1 MGAGTTTEAI
11 PVIWDPRYN
20 GCNWR
25 KLRAAA
31 LEESNAH
38 RAYAQRGISP
48 PNTAPLTLWCDGR
61 LNFDE
66 LLPDAGDKNGKNMAI
81 KLSWVQLADFCG
93 QDIQPDNDTTNIGD
107 IGVVH
112 RITGMSRSTLYG
124 YRRYG
129 LTVWQADDIAVNLGV
144 HPSAIWPDWYE
155 VTAALDQE
163 AQ

>member
-1 MGAGTTTEAI
+1 
-11 PVIWDPRYN
+11 VIWDDHYR
-20 GCNWR
+20 GCDWR

-31 LEESNAH
+31 LQESHAH
-38 RAYAQRGISP
+38 RAYARLGIP
-48 PNTAPLTLWCDGR
+48 TPKTAPLTLWNDRR

-93 QDIQPDNDTTNIGD
+93 QDEPQNDDPVNIGD
-107 IGVVH
+107 IGTVH
-112 RITGMSRSTLYG
+112 RITGINRHTLYN

-144 HPSAIWPDWYE
+144 HPSAIWHDWYTI
-155 VTAALDQE
+155 TAILDQE

>member
-1 MGAGTTTEAI
+1 M
-11 PVIWDPRYN
+11 IWDARYT
-20 GCNWR
+20 GCDWR

-31 LEESNAH
+31 LQESHAH
-38 RAYAQRGISP
+38 RAYARAGLP
-48 PNTAPLTLWCDGR
+48 TPRTAPLTLYRDAR

-66 LLPDAGDKNGKNMAI
+66 LLPDAGTQNGKNMAI

-93 QDIQPDNDTTNIGD
+93 QDTQPDNDTTNIGD

-124 YRRYG
+124 YRRHG
-129 LTVWQADDIAVNLGV
+129 LSVWQADDIAVNLGV